1 MPFEARSHIG
11 QTFFEILKNLINGTK
26 ISGKKK
32 KKNPYCSRNKEITID
47 AIAAMAV
54 SGQPDHL
61 MILFG
66 DRKIILYFL
75 FPESFIC
82 AMKLGVIVPG

>member
-1 MPFEARSHIG
+1 MPFEARPHIE
-11 QTFFEILKNLINGTK
+11 QALFEFLKNLINGTK
-26 ISGKKK
+26 INGKKK
-32 KKNPYCSRNKEITID
+32 KKNPYCSRNKEIIID

-66 DRKIILYFL
+66 NIKIIL
-75 FPESFIC
+75 
-82 AMKLGVIVPG
+82 